1 MQHLF
6 LTGDRQVGKSTLLKK
21 WLAQIDISMSGFYT
35 RKCVSEDGHLFVHM
49 LAAGKEDWPT
59 SDNILFNCRERD
71 LAAASERFNQL
82 GCPLLH
88 QAENTQLIMMDEIGI
103 MEEQAG
109 LFREAVLHTLDGGI
123 PVIGVFHAGNSSTPP
138 SASPSARLT
147 AAFSISARSA
157 RAFSRVIRR
166 HLQEGWTGLLRPGF
180 PLPAQEARRWCRASC
195 RCCHSCQDRCHQ
207 KRLRRS

>member
-6 LTGDRQVGKSTLLKK
+6 LTGDRQVGKSTLLNK
-21 WLAQIDISMSGFYT
+21 WLAQIDVSMSGFYT
-35 RKCVSEDGHLFVHM
+35 RKCISEDGHLFVHM
-49 LAAGKEDWPT
+49 LAAGREDRPT
-59 SDNILFNCRERD
+59 SDNILFDCRERD

-123 PVIGVFHAGNSSTPP
+123 PVIGVLREECTDPP
-138 SASPSARLT
+138 LIR
-147 AAFSISARSA
+147 SIKNHPDVQIIEVTKENRDELALSLPDILLP
-157 RAFSRVIRR
+157 FYIR
-166 HLQEGWTGLLRPGF
+166 PD
-180 PLPAQEARRWCRASC
+180 S
-195 RCCHSCQDRCHQ
+195 
-207 KRLRRS
+207 